1 MEAKAVKNASSLLQ
15 FSGHSEHCNSFI
27 WTTSNVQISKLQR
40 VQNASARLIM
50 DIPKFPHV
58 TPGLYELHTLP
69 IAYWIKFKI
78 LVLPFKSIHGLGPS
92 YF

>member
-1 MEAKAVKNASSLLQ
+1 MPLLPLDSTIVIVLYGLHQ
-15 FSGHSEHCNSFI
+15 MCKY
-27 WTTSNVQISKLQR
+27 SKPRR

-78 LVLPFKSIHGLGPS
+78 LIVPFKSIHGLGPS